1 MAPISAGR
9 SLHYIPRTVGTG
21 ALFWAAISTV
31 FFDFASEGLAE
42 YPGILVATLA
52 FYAAQLIWPH
62 CRFRVDTVL
71 CPLNVAMV
79 LFSLELIALPSL
91 GLFAGFQTGTMLW
104 LPRKEFINLAL
115 LLTSLAY
122 LSFAWAYHSRKCRLW
137 QSSPLLN
144 LQQKT
149 ASYPSEQ

>member
-1 MAPISAGR
+1 
-9 SLHYIPRTVGTG
+9 
-21 ALFWAAISTV
+21 V